1 MEPRTQ
7 GDILTTMTDY
17 VVLLG
22 RNPVV
27 WVLLAFGLGYALREL
42 ISRRRRKK
50 MRRRHR
56 ETVDLLTQHELEFIR
71 TLRDADVQKK
81 NRKTSRHLPEP
92 PEQAK

>member
-7 GDILTTMTDY
+7 GDILTTIADY

-22 RNPVV
+22 RNPFV

-81 NRKTSRHLPEP
+81 NRKTSRNLPEP
-92 PEQAK
+92 PE